1 MGNGDFQPM
10 KQKYSLF
17 VIAAIIG
24 VAPVFNVFAKTCSAG
39 EHLMT
44 SACRDCPAGCYCT
57 QTSTKLDPKDKI
69 SNSEKA
75 DWCAR
80 KRSTCSNSGKDGYG
94 DCGKPEGGVNRCP
107 TNFPDSAAKSTS
119 IEQCYTVVGSKKLY
133 YKKITCIA
141 GKYLPIN
148 SDQCTTCPSGK
159 ECPGIENVY
168 PSIKT
173 DQGIGDKKASENS
186 NIIDVAPGQFL
197 PGNTGTPKQCTGTNR
212 YCPGG
217 TFMRSNKEQGRYE
230 CPKGSRVN
238 DNLSGCKM
246 TLTKEQMES
255 GTKGNSVCWAHTDS
269 EDYLSCVGIKIAE
282 VSTATDTSNTTTS
295 TNDNSKRID
304 IKLPQKLIK
313 EKAIQKIVDTNLVSA
328 PAMQVAMPIER
339 SAKKVIKR

>member
-1 MGNGDFQPM
+1 M

-17 VIAAIIG
+17 VVAAVIG
-24 VAPVFNVFAKTCSAG
+24 VAPMFNAFAKTCSAG

-44 SACRDCPAGCYCT
+44 SACRDCPTGCYCT
-57 QTSTKLDPKDKI
+57 NTSTALDPKDKI
-69 SNSEKA
+69 SNSEKT

-80 KRSTCSNSGKDGYG
+80 KRSTCPNNGKDGYG

-107 TNFPDSAAKSTS
+107 SDFPNSASKSTS

-168 PSIKT
+168 PSITT
-173 DQGIGDKKASENS
+173 DQGIGNQKLSDS

-246 TLTKEQMES
+246 TLTKEQMEKGIS
-255 GTKGNSVCWAHTDS
+255 GAGVCWAHIDS
-269 EDYLSCVGIKIAE
+269 EDYLSCMGIKIAE
-282 VSTATDTSNTTTS
+282 VSTADTTASTS

-304 IKLPQKLIK
+304 IKLPQKLNK
-313 EKAIQKIVDTNLVSA
+313 DLLKDKGIQKVMDTNLMSA